1 MKMGLLFRHCFNQS
15 PMEGETSKLKAYQ
28 EGRMDAPSEKV
39 FMQKMLECVET
50 QADVLKKILG
60 HLSEIEK
67 KEPKK
72 HKTKHES
79 SGLTQEGIDLIMAEG
94 KVHLPPPN
102 FKPQLRGASR
112 P

>member
-1 MKMGLLFRHCFNQS
+1 
-15 PMEGETSKLKAYQ
+15 
-28 EGRMDAPSEKV
+28 MDAPSEKV
-39 FMQKMLECVET
+39 FMQKMLKCVET
-50 QADVLKKILG
+50 QVDVLKKILG

-67 KEPKK
+67 EEPKK

-79 SGLTQEGIDLIMAEG
+79 SGLTQEGVDLLMAEG

-102 FKPQLRGASR
+102 FKPQLRGASG